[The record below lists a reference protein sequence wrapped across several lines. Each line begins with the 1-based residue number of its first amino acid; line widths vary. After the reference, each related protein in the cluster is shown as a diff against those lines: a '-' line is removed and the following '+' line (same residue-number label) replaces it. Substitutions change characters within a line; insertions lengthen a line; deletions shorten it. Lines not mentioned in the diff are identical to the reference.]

1 MTRMKVLS
9 QYIVRYFTSWLEES
23 IPRRRKEK
31 KARKN
36 SRWDTMKMPRIENS
50 QISDMIQFVSD
61 SQEEGD
67 NESNMIEFVK
77 DSEST

>member
-1 MTRMKVLS
+1 
-9 QYIVRYFTSWLEES
+9 
-23 IPRRRKEK
+23 
-31 KARKN
+31 
-36 SRWDTMKMPRIENS
+36 MKMPRIENS